1 MIPVEN
7 LDLVIKIAS
16 FLSALGIIIAAA
28 VKVITTASKFKNSI
42 DEFNA
47 TVKDLKDHS
56 RENYMSLLRLTIM
69 SSEMPIGERIVAGH
83 KYLDM
88 GGNGDVKKFL
98 KEKFNIDAPVSE
110 ASHYKN

>member
-1 MIPVEN
+1 MIPVETI
-7 LDLVIKIAS
+7 DLIIKIAAL
-16 FLSALGIIIAAA
+16 LSALGVIIAAA
-28 VKVITTASKFKNSI
+28 IKVISVANKVKNSI
-42 DEFNA
+42 DCFNK
-47 TVKDLKDHS
+47 TVADLKEHS
-56 RENYMSLLRLTIM
+56 AENYMSLLRLTIM

-83 KYLDM
+83 KYLSL